1 MNTALPP
8 LGWWPPT
15 DRTKDHGHG
24 PGPALDR
31 TARVTRAPK
40 IDPVPSPR
48 LSLATRFALAGG
60 VVLVVAAGLVGTF
73 VSGRIEAAVVR
84 NTANATAQYM
94 DSFIAPLSQDLAQQ
108 DGLSP
113 GALRA
118 LSEIFDGTPLGERV
132 VSYKLRDRTGR
143 IAAASDPSIIGRTF
157 ASTPGLDLALAGN
170 VVATFEHLEDEEDA
184 GEAALGLPL
193 LEIYSPIREIWSG
206 EVIGVA
212 EFYEVA
218 TELEQDLADARRNT
232 WAAVGLVLGAIGV
245 ALFLIV
251 LQGSR
256 TISRQQALLAR
267 QVGELREL
275 SDFNTALRL
284 RVQEAAGRSSA
295 LHDRTLRQVGA
306 DLHDGPAQ
314 YMAFAALQLDGLRRH
329 VTLPQ
334 AEADLATVEASITDA
349 ISDIR
354 QISRGL
360 SLPDIEARRPAD
372 ILRGVAEAHAA
383 RTGAAV
389 TVALRLP
396 DDLSLQVPAK
406 ICLYRFAQEGL
417 TNAFHHGGGTAELAA
432 WTEGPD
438 LAVSVADRGPGLG
451 GQAAPSG
458 ADPSRGMGLA
468 GLRDRVESLGGR
480 MTLANRT
487 DGPGAIL
494 ELRLEVA
501 HG

>member
-1 MNTALPP
+1 M
-8 LGWWPPT
+8 
-15 DRTKDHGHG
+15 
-24 PGPALDR
+24 
-31 TARVTRAPK
+31 
-40 IDPVPSPR
+40 
-48 LSLATRFALAGG
+48 
-60 VVLVVAAGLVGTF
+60 LVVAAGLVGTF
-73 VSGRIEAAVVR
+73 VSGRIEEAVVR
-84 NTANATAQYM
+84 NTANATALYM
-94 DSFIAPLSQDLAQQ
+94 DSFISPLSQDLAQQ

-113 GALRA
+113 GALQA
-118 LSEIFDGTPLGERV
+118 LAEIFDGTPLGERV

-143 IAAASDPSIIGRTF
+143 IAAASDPTIIGRIFET
-157 ASTPGLDLALAGN
+157 TPGLQSALAGS

-184 GEAALGLPL
+184 GEAAMGLPL
-193 LEIYSPIREIWSG
+193 LEIYSPIRESWSG

-218 TELEQDLADARRNT
+218 TELERDLADARRNS
-232 WAAVGLVLGAIGV
+232 WLAVGLVLGGIGS

-256 TISRQQALLAR
+256 TISRQQEQLAR
-267 QVGELREL
+267 QVGELRDL
-275 SDFNTALRL
+275 SDYNTALRL
-284 RVQEAAGRSSA
+284 RVQDAAGRSSA

-314 YMAFAALQLDGLRRH
+314 YMAYAALRLDGLRRH
-329 VTLPQ
+329 TASPQ
-334 AEADLATVEASITDA
+334 AEAELAAVESSIADA

-360 SLPDIEARRPAD
+360 SLPDIETRRPAD
-372 ILRGVAEAHAA
+372 ILQGVAEAHAA

-389 TVALRLP
+389 DVAVALPGSVALP
-396 DDLSLQVPAK
+396 VPAK

-417 TNAFHHGGGTAELAA
+417 SNAFHHGGGAAELAA
-432 WTEGPD
+432 RLDGRD
-438 LAVSVADRGPGLG
+438 LVVSISDRGPGVRSGL
-451 GQAAPSG
+451 AVPDTAPG
-458 ADPSRGMGLA
+458 RGMGLA

-480 MTLANRT
+480 LTLADRP

-494 ELRLEVA
+494 EMRLEVQ